1 MKNINQINIDNKR
14 VLIRVDYNVPIN
26 NGKIVDSFRIDASFE
41 TIRYCLARN
50 CKVVLMSHLGRPKGY
65 DLELSL
71 RVVYDYLK
79 KKLPYKIFFSND
91 CTSEEAI
98 NISLKMKNKEIHLLE
113 NLRFHEQESLN
124 DSVFS
129 EKLSKHAEVYINDA
143 FGTAHRAHASNSG
156 ITNYFNQKCHGF
168 LINKEKKYLKENI
181 NNNQQSIS
189 LLLGG
194 AKISDKIKLI
204 KRFVNI
210 ADDILIG
217 GAMANNFLIANGF
230 NIGKSLYEKDCVEF
244 AREMINNQYKA
255 KLHFPVDV
263 TCTENIEKKE
273 NIRVLNAKEVKDN
286 DYIVDI
292 GSETIADY
300 KRIISKSTCV
310 IWNGPM
316 GIIEIPEYLKGTN
329 AILKSVKDITEKGSL
344 SIIGGGDTSTIIKK
358 EEMSNFT
365 HISTGGGACLKLL
378 SGESMPAFEALS

>member
-1 MKNINQINIDNKR
+1 
-14 VLIRVDYNVPIN
+14 
-26 NGKIVDSFRIDASFE
+26 
-41 TIRYCLARN
+41 
-50 CKVVLMSHLGRPKGY
+50 
-65 DLELSL
+65 
-71 RVVYDYLK
+71 
-79 KKLPYKIFFSND
+79 
-91 CTSEEAI
+91 
-98 NISLKMKNKEIHLLE
+98 
-113 NLRFHEQESLN
+113 
-124 DSVFS
+124 
-129 EKLSKHAEVYINDA
+129 
-143 FGTAHRAHASNSG
+143 
-156 ITNYFNQKCHGF
+156 
-168 LINKEKKYLKENI
+168 
-181 NNNQQSIS
+181 
-189 LLLGG
+189 
-194 AKISDKIKLI
+194 
-204 KRFVNI
+204 
-210 ADDILIG
+210 
-217 GAMANNFLIANGF
+217 MANNFLIANGF

-244 AREMINNQYKA
+244 AREMISNQYKA
-255 KLHFPVDV
+255 KLHLPVDV